1 VPRIMRAWEH
11 GAGRASSDRAAILD
25 GERGQRVAAAL
36 LLGRHA
42 IGARDDRVQRRRQNA
57 RQEQARQHAAD
68 SDRRDLETEIQTGQ
82 PGDADIN
89 LDEQGRF
96 GNLKQNLTN
105 QWKVQDR

>member
-1 VPRIMRAWEH
+1 MTHAPRIPKEQRSYADK
-11 GAGRASSDRAAILD
+11 GANAAPD
-25 GERGQRVAAAL
+25 
-36 LLGRHA
+36 
-42 IGARDDRVQRRRQNA
+42 
-57 RQEQARQHAAD
+57 AAD

-82 PGDADIN
+82 PGDSDVN